1 MSLVDVPSSLRIDG
15 EVCIVIDTKLN
26 YNYRALVL
34 PSLGAPR
41 WLSNKEVA
49 ACTGQAAKEV
59 E

>member
-1 MSLVDVPSSLRIDG
+1 
-15 EVCIVIDTKLN
+15 VIDTMLN

-34 PSLGAPR
+34 PPLGALR

-49 ACTGQAAKEV
+49 ACTGQAAEEV